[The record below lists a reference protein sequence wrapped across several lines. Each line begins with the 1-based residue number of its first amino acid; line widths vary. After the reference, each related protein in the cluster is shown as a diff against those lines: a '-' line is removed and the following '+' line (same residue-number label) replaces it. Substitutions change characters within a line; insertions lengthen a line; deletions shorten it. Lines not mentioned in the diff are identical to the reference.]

1 MNDRMRRYLDEDLDL
16 NDELEQERDRAD
28 RRPGKPLAQERRQQ
42 SKEWGRAHAKWH
54 RERRKA
60 GLVSNKP

>member
-1 MNDRMRRYLDEDLDL
+1 MNAQMRRYLDEDNDL
-16 NDELEQERDRAD
+16 SDETETERERSD
-28 RRPGKPLAQERRQQ
+28 RRPAKPLTQERRQQ